1 MNRTRTSSLDAFGL
15 RDQRNRIY
23 PALEGSDGRT
33 LDLDFTTG
41 VLDSRITF
49 SRAGTSASYNTSNR
63 YVAFASADVP
73 RFTCA
78 DSDGSAL
85 GLLIERTATNIWPF
99 SNSLNQVSG
108 SANWYAARFNTPALD
123 NSVNDPTNTAGS
135 WKLIPDTQAGF
146 HGWRY
151 TMNFGASPTTYSFSF
166 WAKAGTYNRVMLSD
180 LTNGN
185 GSCTFLL
192 DGTNTTTTYGSAA
205 NPAMVAYPNG
215 WYRCSVQIPVSGTLG
230 ISITPYP
237 SGATLGAY
245 GASFTGDNSSHAYVY
260 GFQAE
265 SGTLMTSYIE
275 TTTSSQATRSA
286 DDASMTGTNFSAWF
300 NAGAGTV
307 QANFRRR
314 LTSTTGRMVSANDNT
329 ANNWIE
335 LGAST
340 TGRWAIQ
347 QGGTAQASI
356 TPGTV
361 AANTDYKIAGA
372 YAANDAQAALG
383 GTLGTADTSVTVPTV
398 DRLFIG
404 RDSGASPVYLD
415 GTISRLIYWPFR
427 QPNAT
432 LQSLTQ

>member
-49 SRAGTSASYNTSNR
+49 SRASTTSTYINSSGYVTTASTNI
-63 YVAFASADVP
+63 P
-73 RFTCA
+73 RFDYNPTTLA
-78 DSDGSAL
+78 AR
-85 GLLIERTATNIWPF
+85 GLLIEGSATNLAKY
-99 SNSLNQVSG
+99 SETLNQGGGVWYGAAFNTPTIASGIADPSNGSNTWKAVATSG
-108 SANWYAARFNTPALD
+108 SAY
-123 NSVNDPTNTAGS
+123 
-135 WKLIPDTQAGF
+135 
-146 HGWRY
+146 HGWRQNLTY
-151 TMNFGASPTTYSFSF
+151 TAASYTFSI
-166 WAKAGTYNRVMLSD
+166 WAKAAEYDRIVISD
-180 LTNGN
+180 LGSGR
-185 GSCTFLL
+185 GSCTFVLTGN
-192 DGTNTTTTYGSAA
+192 GTATPITGGGGTPVGTIT
-205 NPAMVAYPNG
+205 AYPNG
-215 WYRCSVQIPVSGTLG
+215 WYRCSITMTMTAATYGITIGGYPTGATTNEFGATYNADGTSGVYLWGYQIELG
-230 ISITPYP
+230 
-237 SGATLGAY
+237 SGASSYIPT
-245 GASFTGDNSSHAYVY
+245 GASQV
-260 GFQAE
+260 
-265 SGTLMTSYIE
+265 
-275 TTTSSQATRSA
+275 TRNA
-286 DDASMTGTNFSAWF
+286 DDASMTGTAFSSWF
-300 NAGAGTV
+300 NASSGTM

-347 QGGTAQASI
+347 QGGASQANI
-356 TPGTV
+356 APGTV

-372 YAANDAQAALG
+372 YDTNDAQAALG